1 MRDKDQ
7 KSLEELYENRILS
20 EISSEYYNSPDNSNK
35 RNKKKYRKLESLGEI
50 NPPDK
55 SAPEYTRGLK
65 PVPQISGPFETPERI
80 DLEQIEDPQEIRE
93 YKNSIN
99 NLRGQIIAFAQDPE
113 IPNNSKHKLE
123 TLLEN
128 RNLCMEIVND
138 LVLGFGSDDKYVK
151 LMHPKFSTRDY
162 PNGDPVFN
170 IVQDGKNKLILV
182 LGIKSK
188 FVSGVSEYSDI
199 KYKFV

>member
-20 EISSEYYNSPDNSNK
+20 EISSEYYNSPDK
-35 RNKKKYRKLESLGEI
+35 GKKKEQPRKGYNFPKKPES
-50 NPPDK
+50 
-55 SAPEYTRGLK
+55 TRGLK
-65 PVPQISGPFETPERI
+65 SAPQISGPFETPERI
-80 DLEQIEDPQEIRE
+80 DLEQIEDPQELRE
-93 YKNSIN
+93 YKNNIN
-99 NLRGQIIAFAQDPE
+99 DLRTQIIAVAQDPD
-113 IPNNSKHKLE
+113 IPDNSKHKLE

-128 RNLCMEIVND
+128 RNLCMEIVKD
-138 LVLGFGSDDKYVK
+138 LVLGFKSDDKYIK
-151 LMHPKFSTRDY
+151 IIHPIVSIRDF
-162 PNGDPVFN
+162 PNGDPLFN
-170 IVQDGKNKLILV
+170 LVQDGENKFLLV

>member
-20 EISSEYYNSPDNSNK
+20 EISSEYYNSPDK
-35 RNKKKYRKLESLGEI
+35 GKKNEQPRKGY
-50 NPPDK
+50 NFPQKPK
-55 SAPEYTRGLK
+55 STRGLK
-65 PVPQISGPFETPERI
+65 PVPQISGPFETPERL

-99 NLRGQIIAFAQDPE
+99 DLRGQIIAVAQDSE
-113 IPNNSKHKLE
+113 IPDNSKHKLE

-128 RNLCMEIVND
+128 INLCMEIVKD

-151 LMHPKFSTRDY
+151 LIHPLVSTKDY
-162 PNGDPVFN
+162 PNGDPLF
-170 IVQDGKNKLILV
+170 IILKDGENKFILV
-182 LGIKSK
+182 TGIKSK
-188 FVSGVSEYSDI
+188 FVSGVSEHSDI